1 MKKISLL
8 LILFIS
14 IQLVSAQNFR
24 KPYREAKRA
33 LKKKDYVT
41 ATLKSAESLKAKN
54 NFKKSNDIFEKA
66 LSQVNIW
73 GANYIKSLEN
83 RAIPYKDYRSVE
95 SMKEIFITYTK
106 LDKVQEKLVE
116 LSNSLSSKQKKF
128 VSQHTFNYER
138 KRKESENLLAAYNK
152 NAAYEFYAEG
162 VDAFNNSKSKYDYRE
177 AFRIFENSKSY
188 VNDFKDVNNYLNKS
202 LNLAVLNV
210 SYFPVRNL
218 TNKRSNRNA
227 LVDLVN
233 NSTRFFDNYTFANY
247 IEIRNK
253 IQLKSLGMLKDKGKA
268 VLKNID
274 ELVKF
279 KFSRYYAG
287 PTVIKSKE
295 FYSNTKEK
303 KNKDG
308 SVKKWYCEGYKY
320 ELSATGY
327 VDLIVEIIDNNGDVL
342 ETENINILVEHNDGF
357 FLATKDSDRRAYPL
371 LKKYRTS
378 MPEPFN
384 MSRALK
390 NNFNS
395 YISNVYK
402 RYK

>member
-1 MKKISLL
+1 MKKLSL
-8 LILFIS
+8 IIIFSIS
-14 IQLVSAQNFR
+14 IQSVIGQNFR

-33 LKKKDYVT
+33 LKKKNYVT
-41 ATLKSAESLKAKN
+41 ATLKSGESLKAKN

-73 GANYIKSLEN
+73 GTNYIKSLEN

-95 SMKEIFITYTK
+95 SMKEIFSTYTK
-106 LDKVQEKLVE
+106 LNNVQEKLVE
-116 LSNSLSSKQKKF
+116 FSKSLTNKQKKF
-128 VSQHTFNYER
+128 ISQHTMDFKR
-138 KRKESENLLAAYNK
+138 KRKESENLLTTYNK
-152 NAAYEFYAEG
+152 NAANEFYTEG
-162 VDAFNNSKSKYDYRE
+162 VQTFNNSKNKYDYRE
-177 AFRIFENSKSY
+177 AFRIFQNSKSY
-188 VNDFKDVNNYLNKS
+188 VDDFKDVNKYLDRS
-202 LNLAVLNV
+202 LNLAILNV
-210 SYFPVRNL
+210 GYFPVRNL
-218 TNKRSNRNA
+218 TNKRSNKSA
-227 LVDLVN
+227 IADLVN

-247 IEIRNK
+247 LEIRNK
-253 IQLKSLGMLKDKGKA
+253 IQLKNLRMLKDKGMA
-268 VLKNID
+268 TLKNID

-287 PTVIKSKE
+287 PTIIKSKQ

-320 ELSATGY
+320 EVSATGY
-327 VDLIVEIIDNNGDVL
+327 VDLIVEIINNNGDLL
-342 ETENINILVEHNDGF
+342 ETENINILVEQNDSF

-384 MSRALK
+384 IARALK

-395 YISNVYK
+395 YMSNVFK

>member
-1 MKKISLL
+1 MKKLSL
-8 LILFIS
+8 IIIFSIS
-14 IQLVSAQNFR
+14 IQSVIGQNFR

-33 LKKKDYVT
+33 LKKKNYVT
-41 ATLKSAESLKAKN
+41 ATLKSGESLKAKN

-73 GANYIKSLEN
+73 GTNYIKSLEN

-95 SMKEIFITYTK
+95 SMKEIFSTYTK
-106 LDKVQEKLVE
+106 LNNVQEKLVE
-116 LSNSLSSKQKKF
+116 FSKSLTNKQKKF
-128 VSQHTFNYER
+128 ISQHTMDFKM
-138 KRKESENLLAAYNK
+138 KRKESENLLTTYNK
-152 NAAYEFYAEG
+152 NAANEFYTEG
-162 VDAFNNSKSKYDYRE
+162 VQTFNNSKNKYDYRE
-177 AFRIFENSKSY
+177 AFRIFQNSKSY
-188 VNDFKDVNNYLNKS
+188 VDDFKDVNKYLDRS
-202 LNLAVLNV
+202 LNLAILNV
-210 SYFPVRNL
+210 GYFPVRNL
-218 TNKRSNRNA
+218 TNKRSNKSA
-227 LVDLVN
+227 IADLVN

-247 IEIRNK
+247 LEIRNK
-253 IQLKSLGMLKDKGKA
+253 IQLKNLRMLKDKGMA
-268 VLKNID
+268 TLKNID

-287 PTVIKSKE
+287 PTIIKSKQ

-320 ELSATGY
+320 EVSATGY
-327 VDLIVEIIDNNGDVL
+327 VDLIVEIINNNGDLL
-342 ETENINILVEHNDGF
+342 ETENINILVEQNDSF

-384 MSRALK
+384 IARALK

-395 YISNVYK
+395 YMSNVFK

>member
-1 MKKISLL
+1 M
-8 LILFIS
+8 
-14 IQLVSAQNFR
+14 
-24 KPYREAKRA
+24 
-33 LKKKDYVT
+33 T

-152 NAAYEFYAEG
+152 NAANEFYTEG

-274 ELVKF
+274 E
-279 KFSRYYAG
+279 
-287 PTVIKSKE
+287 
-295 FYSNTKEK
+295 
-303 KNKDG
+303 
-308 SVKKWYCEGYKY
+308 
-320 ELSATGY
+320 
-327 VDLIVEIIDNNGDVL
+327 
-342 ETENINILVEHNDGF
+342 
-357 FLATKDSDRRAYPL
+357 
-371 LKKYRTS
+371 
-378 MPEPFN
+378 
-384 MSRALK
+384 
-390 NNFNS
+390 
-395 YISNVYK
+395 
-402 RYK
+402 